1 MRRFHIERGHIPTYS
16 ELRLFSPNH
25 RNASYRRAIDAYRDE
40 LAKAAACPEPVP
52 ADLKKHL
59 DNICQQMWAAIVYRN
74 NDMMLKIKE
83 ISDKDKAELRAV
95 RDKTLEEN
103 DTLRCQNDRLQEELY
118 ETKTA
123 LAEAQKTINSLKE
136 QEIRLTSKL
145 NAVTEDKAFL
155 ERLCG
160 DKIEELI
167 MKISARS

>member
-1 MRRFHIERGHIPTYS
+1 MRCGVFTLSADIFQHTLNLDFLAPI
-16 ELRLFSPNH
+16 SPNH

-145 NAVTEDKAFL
+145 KDVIGGPPP
-155 ERLCG
+155 G
-160 DKIEELI
+160 DPPHGGSPI
-167 MKISARS
+167 